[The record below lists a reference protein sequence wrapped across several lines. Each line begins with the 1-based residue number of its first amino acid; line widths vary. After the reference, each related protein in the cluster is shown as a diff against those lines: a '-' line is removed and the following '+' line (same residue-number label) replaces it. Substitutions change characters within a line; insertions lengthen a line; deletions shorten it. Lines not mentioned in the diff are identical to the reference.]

1 MTSAPDL
8 VVRGRRVVT
17 ADGTGPR
24 AIHVRQGVITKVA
37 AFDAVPSGCPL
48 FEAGESVVMP
58 GLVDTHVHINQP
70 GRTAWEGFTSATRAA
85 AAGGVTTLI
94 EMPLNS
100 IPPTTTLPA
109 LEAKLAAAAGQLW
122 VDVGFWGGLVPGNV
136 SQLAGLH
143 RAGVFG
149 FKCFLVHSGVAEFPQ
164 VGGHDL
170 RDGLAELSRLGAVL
184 LAHAEL
190 PAPMEEAA
198 ARIRTAS
205 PRRYSTWLESRPRAA
220 ENDAVA
226 LLVALSREFGAR
238 IHVVHLSSCE
248 ALAALRQARKE
259 GLPITVET
267 CPHYLCLSAEE
278 IPDGRTEFKCAP
290 PIREQENCRRLWE
303 ALGEGV
309 IDLVVSDHSPCPEE
323 MKCAADG
330 DFLRAWGGI
339 SSLQTGLPVM
349 WTAMQPRG
357 FTLEHLVEWM
367 CRGPA
372 RLAGLEKRKGS
383 IAEGFDADLVV
394 WNPEQAFRLD
404 PRALHH
410 QLKLTPYAHRQ
421 LQGVVLAT
429 FLRGKKIYADQ
440 QFCPGPAGAVL
451 KRGDA

>member
-1 MTSAPDL
+1 VTSAPDL

-17 ADGTGPR
+17 ADGIGPH
-24 AIHVRQGVITKVA
+24 AIHVRQGVISKVA
-37 AFDAVPSGCPL
+37 AFDQAPSGCPV
-48 FEAGESVVMP
+48 FEAGDSVVMP
-58 GLVDTHVHINQP
+58 GLVDTHVHINEP
-70 GRTAWEGFTSATRAA
+70 GRTEWEGFTTATRAA

-100 IPPTTTLPA
+100 IPPTTSVPA

-136 SQLAGLH
+136 AELAGLR

-164 VGGHDL
+164 VGGRDL
-170 RDGLAELSRLGAVL
+170 REGLAELAALGAVL
-184 LAHAEL
+184 LVHAEL
-190 PAPMEEAA
+190 PAPIEEAA
-198 ARIRTAS
+198 AGIRSAS

-220 ENDAVA
+220 ENDAIA
-226 LLVALSREFGAR
+226 LLVALSREFRAR
-238 IHVVHLSSCE
+238 IHVVHLSSSE
-248 ALAALRQARKE
+248 AIATLREARKE

-290 PIREQENCRRLWE
+290 PIREQENCERLWD
-303 ALGEGV
+303 ALAEGV
-309 IDLVVSDHSPCPEE
+309 IDLVVSDHSPCPAE
-323 MKCAADG
+323 MKCAEEG

-339 SSLQTGLPVM
+339 SSLQTGLPAM
-349 WTAMQPRG
+349 WSAMHRRG
-357 FTLEHLVEWM
+357 FTLEHLVQWM

-394 WNPEQAFRLD
+394 WNPEQAFRVD
-404 PRALHH
+404 PSALHH

-421 LQGVVLAT
+421 LQGVVVAT
-429 FLRGKKIYADQ
+429 FLRGEKIYGDQ
-440 QFCPGPAGAVL
+440 KFSPGPGGTVL
-451 KRGDA
+451 KRGDS